1 MRGDFSFSTLVAEM
15 EVMRGTAEKVSVSRF
30 VIFDNVQHLV
40 SPTCFSFFQISWI
53 RGRDS
58 HILSVDN
65 ATFVSDR
72 RIRLLR
78 PEGQNEW
85 NLHIRWVRTK
95 RRKIFSKGN
104 NYIFWE
110 NMCVSVAKCAA
121 NWPRS
126 QNKKVLLKLYKA
138 FCRRTKRAQQ

>member
-1 MRGDFSFSTLVAEM
+1 MSNTLIPQPV
-15 EVMRGTAEKVSVSRF
+15 
-30 VIFDNVQHLV
+30 
-40 SPTCFSFFQISWI
+40 FSFFQISWI

-95 RRKIFSKGN
+95 KRLIF
-104 NYIFWE
+104 
-110 NMCVSVAKCAA
+110 
-121 NWPRS
+121 
-126 QNKKVLLKLYKA
+126 
-138 FCRRTKRAQQ
+138 